1 MGPKKTWS
9 TVCLSV
15 ALLTF
20 VISPQGCAPGGDAE
34 EAKKA
39 QSEILARL
47 GKIEE
52 NQKKIIEKMDKL
64 PPGKQRPQ
72 VDYNKVYDIKP
83 GESPFRGPQNAK
95 VVITE
100 FSDFQ
105 CPYCA
110 RFQPIIKK
118 IIDTYPNDVKHV
130 FKNYPLSFHKD
141 AKNAARAALAAGEQG
156 KYWEMN
162 KTLFENFRNLKEDK
176 LKEYAQKIG
185 LDMEKFNKSYE
196 SPFETELKADKG
208 EAAKAEVRGTPT
220 IFLNGKRVKDRSV
233 EGLKKQIDEILKKGG

>member
-1 MGPKKTWS
+1 
-9 TVCLSV
+9 
-15 ALLTF
+15 
-20 VISPQGCAPGGDAE
+20 
-34 EAKKA
+34 
-39 QSEILARL
+39 
-47 GKIEE
+47 
-52 NQKKIIEKMDKL
+52 MDKL
-64 PPGKQRPQ
+64 PPGRQRPQ

-83 GESPFRGPQNAK
+83 GKSPFRGPQNAR

-110 RFQPIIKK
+110 RFQPIIKE
-118 IIDTYPNDVKHV
+118 IIDAYPNDVKHV

-141 AKNAARAALAAGEQG
+141 AKNAARAALAAGEQD

-162 KTLFENFRNLKEDK
+162 KILFENFRNLKEDK

-185 LDMEKFNKSYE
+185 LDMGKFNKSYE
-196 SPFETELKADKG
+196 NYFEEKLKADKG

-233 EGLKKQIDEILKKGG
+233 EGLKKQIDELLKKGG